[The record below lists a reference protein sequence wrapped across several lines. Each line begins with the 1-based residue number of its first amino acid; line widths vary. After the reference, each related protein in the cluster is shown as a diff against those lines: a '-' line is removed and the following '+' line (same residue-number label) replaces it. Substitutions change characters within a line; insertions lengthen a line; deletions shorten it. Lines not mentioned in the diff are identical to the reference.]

1 MAREL
6 AIFPLPLVLFPG
18 ATQPLHIFEPRY
30 RQLLA
35 DCVDGDRRFG
45 IVYAAP
51 DPARPDWD
59 PEPAPGAVG
68 CTARIRLTQQ
78 LPDGRSNILT
88 DGERRFV
95 VLAWLPTDRPYRM
108 ARVEEFDDEPAD
120 PAELSPL
127 AGDVRERFA
136 RLAEALG
143 TPVAERAEFPA
154 DVERLSFIVA
164 AALELDRDTR
174 LALLA
179 LRDTP
184 TRLRRLAGL
193 LRSLAA
199 DAEQHA
205 AARERAR
212 GNGKERAPP

>member
-30 RQLLA
+30 RQLVA
-35 DCVDGDRRFG
+35 DCGDGDRRFG
-45 IVYAAP
+45 IVYAAA

-78 LPDGRSNILT
+78 LSDGRSNILT

-95 VLAWLPTDRPYRM
+95 LLAWLPAGRSYRM

-127 AGDVRERFA
+127 VDEVRERFA

-143 TPVAERAEFPA
+143 TPVAERAELPA
-154 DVERLSFIVA
+154 DGERLSFVVA
-164 AALELDRDTR
+164 AAVKLDADTR
-174 LALLA
+174 QALLA

-184 TRLRRLAGL
+184 ARLRRLADL
-193 LRSLAA
+193 LHSLAA
-199 DAEQHA
+199 DAERHA
-205 AARERAR
+205 AGRERAR
-212 GNGKERAPP
+212 GNGKGSAP

>member
-18 ATQPLHIFEPRY
+18 ATRPLHIFEPRY
-30 RQLLA
+30 RQLVA
-35 DCVDGDRRFG
+35 DCDDGDRRFG
-45 IVYAAP
+45 IVYAAA

-78 LPDGRSNILT
+78 LSDGRSNILT

-95 VLAWLPTDRPYRM
+95 LLAWLPAGRSYRM

-127 AGDVRERFA
+127 VGEVRERFA

-154 DVERLSFIVA
+154 DGERLSFVVA
-164 AALELDRDTR
+164 AAVDLDTDTR
-174 LALLA
+174 QALLA

-184 TRLRRLAGL
+184 ARLRRLADL

-199 DAEQHA
+199 DAERHA
-205 AARERAR
+205 AGRERAR
-212 GNGKERAPP
+212 GNGKATP